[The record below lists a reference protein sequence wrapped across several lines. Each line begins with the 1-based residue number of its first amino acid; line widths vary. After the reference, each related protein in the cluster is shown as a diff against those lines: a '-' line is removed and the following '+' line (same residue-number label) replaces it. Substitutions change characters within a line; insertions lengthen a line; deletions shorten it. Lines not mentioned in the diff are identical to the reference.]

1 VLRSKPKIQDIHV
14 VQKSDIE
21 LLDGQ
26 NINPSLLDLKA
37 TIEVQAQYINTLEDK
52 IQEKQEV
59 QRAQDQLRIRV
70 SLSQLYRD
78 ILMMRN
84 SGAIYVDMLIDGNK
98 YQTLEAI

>member
-1 VLRSKPKIQDIHV
+1 M
-14 VQKSDIE
+14 E

-37 TIEVQAQYINTLEDK
+37 TIEAQAQYINTLEDK
-52 IQEKQEV
+52 IQEKQEI

-70 SLSQLYRD
+70 SISQLYRD

-84 SGAIYVDMLIDGNK
+84 SGAIYVDIMIDGNK

>member
-1 VLRSKPKIQDIHV
+1 MLRSKPKIQDIHV

-84 SGAIYVDMLIDGNK
+84 SGAIYVDIMIDGNK

>member
-1 VLRSKPKIQDIHV
+1 MLRSKSKIQNVHV
-14 VQKSDIE
+14 VQKSDTE

-26 NINPSLLDLKA
+26 NINPSLLDLKD
-37 TIEVQAQYINTLEDK
+37 TIEAQAQCINTLEDK
-52 IQEKQEV
+52 IQEKQEI

-70 SLSQLYRD
+70 SISKLYRD

-84 SGAIYVDMLIDGNK
+84 SGAIYVDMMIDGNK